1 MLRHDSSLP
10 DSVMANTPASAATFF
25 DARSMKFLRQLAR
38 NNEKAWFQAHRAD
51 YDSFVREPFERL
63 LLALQ
68 PALEKISPQFFANP
82 ARVGGSLFR
91 IHRDARYSHDKS
103 PYKPWQGARLYHV
116 RRREVPTPAFYLHL
130 QPGGSFIGAGVWHPE
145 PEVLRRLRDFVFEN
159 PASWEAAAHAPN
171 LGQHYSLLDEEKLVR
186 PPRGYPADFRFIE
199 DLKLRNFVL
208 WRPLDDETMTAPGLD
223 RTIAADLKALAPFV
237 DYLCAALDLEF

>member
-1 MLRHDSSLP
+1 MMKATSS
-10 DSVMANTPASAATFF
+10 DAAFF
-25 DARSMKFLRQLAR
+25 NQRSLTFLRQLAR

-51 YDSFVREPFERL
+51 YEALVREPFERL
-63 LLALQ
+63 LVVLQ
-68 PALEKISPQFFANP
+68 PALEKVSPQFRADP

-91 IHRDARYSHDKS
+91 IHRDARYSNDKS
-103 PYKPWQGARLYHV
+103 PYKSWQGARLYHV

-130 QPGGSFIGAGVWHPE
+130 QPGESFIGAGIWHPE
-145 PEVLRRLRDFVFEN
+145 PEVLRGLRDFVFEN
-159 PASWEAAAHAPN
+159 PASWDAAAHAPAIRKQFA
-171 LGQHYSLLDEEKLVR
+171 LFDSEKLVR

-208 WRPLDDETMTAPGLD
+208 WRPLDDATMIAPGLD
-223 RTIAADLKALAPFV
+223 RRIARDLRALAPFM